1 MRFVTSLLVFF
12 LIVSAMPAFAQLL
25 SANDIIE
32 NIEGEWAVPHRPE
45 GADDLVVD
53 CLELSVKIWLREE
66 NGETIYYSQ
75 FQDDV
80 DNPVERA
87 PIRVW
92 AKSDGELGSFLL
104 IQYDGE
110 TRTTDAGDLV
120 KWRLIM
126 PDNNSFTWQ
135 RTDWPTSG
143 LTPMRQRCLP
153 ADATS

>member
-1 MRFVTSLLVFF
+1 MFF
-12 LIVSAMPAFAQLL
+12 LIFPVVPVSAQLL
-25 SANDIIE
+25 GANDIIE

-45 GADDLVVD
+45 GADDVVVD
-53 CLELSVKIWLREE
+53 CLELTVKIWLREE
-66 NGETIYYSQ
+66 NGEIVYYSQ

-80 DNPVERA
+80 DNAVERA

-92 AKSDGELGSFLL
+92 EQSDGERGPFIL
-104 IQYDGE
+104 IQYDSE

-120 KWRLIM
+120 RWRLIM
-126 PDNNSFTWQ
+126 PDKNSFTWQ

-143 LTPMRQRCLP
+143 LTPIRQRCVP